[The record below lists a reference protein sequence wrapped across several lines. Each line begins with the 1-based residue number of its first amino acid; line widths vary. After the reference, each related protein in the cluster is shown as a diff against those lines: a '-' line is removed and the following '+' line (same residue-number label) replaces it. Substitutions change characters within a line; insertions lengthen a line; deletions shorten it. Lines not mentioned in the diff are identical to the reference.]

1 MLADRRRPSPGAFAM
16 PIYSHRVVPGAI
28 KNVAKI
34 PASPFAHSPILRR
47 PPLHHR
53 VSDRRTSPD
62 LRLWALCFAG
72 VAQPW
77 SKAGLSIG
85 AGLLLL
91 ATLWERRHVGTF
103 RTGIGKAT
111 GAFLLVLLVSTL
123 TSSNM
128 SQGWDNFFGFWP
140 LTYMFLGAAAVRDAR
155 KPQLYLWT
163 FVASTLAASSVGIH
177 HIVMAYID
185 KGFFNG
191 TAEVPTNIWLF
202 TLALGGGT
210 IGALTLMRGKSNKIK
225 ILLVLAALSQ
235 LLAVFATRRRISLFI
250 LALIL
255 AAMIPYYLRRSKLAL
270 VALVGLIGIGT
281 YMLSSDLRV
290 KRLTSVEDF
299 LAGEKTRAA
308 LWTIGWETFEKE
320 PLLGTGLG
328 DFRDDLRAVKK
339 AEGKTRFAGAN
350 LNHYHC
356 HNNFLHTMATSGVLG
371 LLAFL
376 VWIFL
381 IPVWVFRH
389 RKRNPDAA
397 FLAFAAW
404 FMLFGAGLTD
414 APLYSSSRL
423 SAFTLLFGYAW
434 GMLLRNPDVGQTVLD
449 EPTPESDNHAAIT

>member
-28 KNVAKI
+28 KNVVKI
-34 PASPFAHSPILRR
+34 PASLWRSLPLLRR
-47 PPLHHR
+47 PPLHCS
-53 VSDRRTSPD
+53 VPNEKSSPD

-91 ATLWERRHVGTF
+91 ATLWERRRVGTF

-111 GAFLLVLLVSTL
+111 GVFLLVLLISTL
-123 TSSNM
+123 TSSNL

-140 LTYMFLGAAAVRDAR
+140 LTYMFLGAAAVRDAG

-177 HIVMAYID
+177 HIVMAYVE

-225 ILLVLAALSQ
+225 VLLVVAALCQ

-250 LALIL
+250 LALML

-270 VALVGLIGIGT
+270 IALVGLIGIGT

-308 LWTIGWETFEKE
+308 LWQIGWETYTKE
-320 PLLGTGLG
+320 PVLGTGLG

-356 HNNFLHTMATSGVLG
+356 HNNFLHTMATSGTLG
-371 LLAFL
+371 LLAL
-376 VWIFL
+376 LTWIFI

-397 FLAFAAW
+397 FLAFSAW

-423 SAFTLLFGYAW
+423 SAFTLLFGYGW
-434 GMLLRNPDVGQTVLD
+434 GMLLRNPDVGHNGLA
-449 EPTPESDNHAAIT
+449 EPTKDAENHAAIT